1 MTFLLFGHPG
11 KTQKSACCSHAR
23 GKFCVYG
30 EVLKMLIGLED
41 AHAFHVSAFGGV
53 EHLRAIKTIP

>member
-1 MTFLLFGHPG
+1 
-11 KTQKSACCSHAR
+11 
-23 GKFCVYG
+23 VYE

-53 EHLRAIKTIP
+53 EHLRAIKTIPGTKLVSGVKGIWGTAERE